1 MGVFPEKADQGRE
14 RFGRNDVIAGLFYDF
29 DLNLPGT
36 ALFVWW
42 VPPPSALTFPLFD
55 AMTPIEDKVMKDLK
69 ESLETLLGEHLVRIA
84 LFGSRARGD
93 YGNESD
99 IDIAVLVR
107 GLTRDLKDQIL
118 DKVAEIEFEYLL
130 PLSVLVLS
138 EDEFNH
144 LKRRERRIALDIEAE
159 GVSL

>member
-1 MGVFPEKADQGRE
+1 M
-14 RFGRNDVIAGLFYDF
+14 
-29 DLNLPGT
+29 T
-36 ALFVWW
+36 A
-42 VPPPSALTFPLFD
+42 T
-55 AMTPIEDKVMKDLK
+55 EDKAMKDLK
-69 ESLETLLGEHLVRIA
+69 QSLETLLGERLVRIA

-107 GLTRDLKDQIL
+107 GLTSDLKDQIL
-118 DKVAEIEFEYLL
+118 DKVAQIEFEYLS

-144 LKRRERRIALDIEAE
+144 LKGRERRIALDIETE